1 MAGMR
6 PAALDLGRSMATFPA
21 TQEERR
27 MTAMPPIEAADV
39 DGVPTTVDDP
49 AAYLAPTWY
58 MDFDNPVVRD
68 FAASRSDGGADD
80 RDKAVK
86 LFYAIRDEFLYT
98 PYDVSLDRRD
108 YKASALIGRGWGW
121 CVQKSLA
128 MAACCRFLGI
138 PARLGYADVRNH
150 LTTPRLHEQMGT
162 DLFSYHGYAD
172 LWLEGRWVKATP
184 VFNLTLCEKF
194 GVKAQE
200 FDGRADA
207 LFQEYDQA
215 GRRHMEYVNDRGIYT
230 DLPFAEIMNDFAV
243 RYPKYQTEMWADA
256 DPGAFARDAE
266 REGRPD

>member
-1 MAGMR
+1 MTDKPLVE
-6 PAALDLGRSMATFPA
+6 PAD
-21 TQEERR
+21 
-27 MTAMPPIEAADV
+27 I
-39 DGVPTTVDDP
+39 DGVPTDVADP

-58 MDFDNPVVRD
+58 MDFDTPIVRD

-80 RDKAVK
+80 REKAIK
-86 LFYAIRDEFLYT
+86 LFYAIRDEFLYS
-98 PYDVSLDRRD
+98 PYDISLDRHD

-128 MAACCRFLGI
+128 MAACCRSLGI
-138 PARLGYADVRNH
+138 PARVGYADVRNH

-162 DLFSYHGYAD
+162 DVFSYHGYAD
-172 LWLEGRWVKATP
+172 LWLEERWVKATP

-200 FDGRADA
+200 FDGRENA

-215 GRRHMEYVNDRGIYT
+215 GRRHMEYINDRGIYT

-243 RYPKYQTEMWADA
+243 RYPKYQTEMWGDVG
-256 DPGAFARDAE
+256 PNAFARDGE
-266 REGRPD
+266 RERVPE